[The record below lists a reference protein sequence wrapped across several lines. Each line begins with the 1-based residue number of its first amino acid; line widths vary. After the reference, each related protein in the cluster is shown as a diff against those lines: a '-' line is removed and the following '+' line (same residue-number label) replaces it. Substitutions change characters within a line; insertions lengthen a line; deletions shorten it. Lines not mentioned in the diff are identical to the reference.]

1 MIQTYTIGRYLTDRL
16 AELGIRHIFGVPGDY
31 NLSFLDTIVQHPAL
45 EWVGNCNELNAA
57 YAADGYA
64 RLHGIAALVTTYGVG
79 ELSAVN
85 GIAGAYAEE
94 VPVVKITGSPTTKV
108 TSEGRLVH
116 HTLGDGDFQ
125 HFTRMY
131 QEVTAASAI
140 LNADT
145 ACEEIDRL
153 LRICVDESRPVYM
166 NLPVDVHGLPADPPI
181 APLLRE
187 AQAAQ
192 PKVNQ
197 ELLDALLPAIEQAK
211 MPVILADYQV
221 ARFHAQQALQHM
233 AKESGFP
240 VATLSMGKGIY
251 NEEDAQFIGVYSGK
265 TSPDYLRQRVD
276 TADCVLLIGV
286 KLTDSITSGFS
297 QGFNQEAVIAIEPNK
312 VIYQGKVFNG
322 IRMEETLELLAGH
335 LQPRAREALNIVS
348 LTERAAQKGETF
360 YFEPTRKLEQDRF
373 WKMMTLFI
381 QENDVVIADQ
391 GTSYFGSETIPL
403 KKGVSFV
410 GQPLWGSIGYTLP
423 ALLGTQLANQERR
436 NILLIGDGA
445 FQLTFQELST
455 MIRLHLHPVIFAIN
469 NDGYTVERS
478 IHGPEAGYN
487 DIQMW
492 HYNQI
497 PAVFGADDQVKSYQI
512 TTEGEMADALKDM
525 IAHPDHLR
533 FAEVIMGKMDMPA
546 LLSVLGK
553 IFAAQND

>member
-1 MIQTYTIGRYLTDRL
+1 MTQTYTIGRYLTDRL

-153 LRICVDESRPVYM
+153 LRICVNESRPVYM

-181 APLLRE
+181 APLLNE

-192 PKVNQ
+192 PKVKQ

-211 MPVILADYQV
+211 TPVILADYQV
-221 ARFHAQQALQHM
+221 DRFHAQQALQHI

-276 TADCVLLIGV
+276 TADCVLLVGV

-297 QGFNQEAVIAIEPNK
+297 QGFNQDAVIAIEPNK
-312 VIYQGKVFNG
+312 VIYQGKEFNG
-322 IRMEETLELLAGH
+322 IRMEETLELLAEH
-335 LQPRAREALNIVS
+335 LQPRASETLNLVS
-348 LTERAAQKGETF
+348 LSDRVAQKGEPF

-478 IHGPEAGYN
+478 IHGPEECYN

-497 PAVFGADDQVKSYQI
+497 PAVFGADNQVKSYQI
-512 TTEGEMADALKDM
+512 TTEGEMAEALKDM
-525 IAHPDHLR
+525 VAHPDNLR
-533 FAEVIMGKMDMPA
+533 FAEVIMEKMDMPK